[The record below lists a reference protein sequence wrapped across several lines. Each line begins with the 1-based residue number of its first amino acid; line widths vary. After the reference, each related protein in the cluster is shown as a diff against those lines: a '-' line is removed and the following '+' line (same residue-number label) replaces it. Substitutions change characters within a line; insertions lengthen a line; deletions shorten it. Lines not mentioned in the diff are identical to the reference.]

1 MFFEYFTCVGDSYV
15 HKLTFSLV
23 GGDGATT
30 LTTAELHP
38 TAMVVYGSTGS
49 NNLSLKAMFS
59 GALHILLAD
68 DDEDDRVLFTH
79 ALNEL
84 KMDIIVHT
92 VKDGFELMDYLEK
105 KANDLPQLLFLDLN
119 MPRKNGFECLKEIR
133 SNLKMTEMAI
143 AILSTSLAEKDIEE
157 TFLSGANV
165 YINKPKNFD
174 DLKSVLNKVVFT
186 VRSYQYAL
194 YDKSNFL
201 LRV

>member
-1 MFFEYFTCVGDSYV
+1 M
-15 HKLTFSLV
+15 
-23 GGDGATT
+23 
-30 LTTAELHP
+30 
-38 TAMVVYGSTGS
+38 
-49 NNLSLKAMFS
+49 KAMFS